1 MNHSRE
7 SALYLASCQS
17 PFWRKVFAA
26 ELGYL
31 RRYLRADE
39 EVLTVGFG
47 SAIIS
52 GHRRAGNFSQ
62 HRTGQAALYIL
73 EGAKL

>member
-1 MNHSRE
+1 MNHSLE

-17 PFWRKVFAA
+17 PFWRKAFAA
-26 ELGYL
+26 ELDYL
-31 RRYLRADE
+31 LRHLRVEDR
-39 EVLTVGFG
+39 VLSVGCG